1 MSISTPLP
9 DTFPNP
15 DKPFGDTQDDDSS
28 VLEYLTSD
36 KAEPPLPDELPLSH
50 DTIPLVTPKLA
61 TRLMTASIAL
71 DKTWAPYLL
80 LPKDVNRT
88 TIQIW
93 AASDTPT
100 DYVRISDDAG
110 KLQSKFGS
118 ALLYSGQLLEFHSAH
133 TGPLWVSCP
142 DAIGPVTISVIAV
155 TS

>member
-15 DKPFGDTQDDDSS
+15 DKRFGNTQDDDAAVFESYT
-28 VLEYLTSD
+28 ED
-36 KAEPPLPDELPLSH
+36 KAEPPLPDELPLTNKS
-50 DTIPLVTPKLA
+50 IPLVSPKIA
-61 TRLMTASIAL
+61 TRLMTASISL
-71 DKTWAPYLL
+71 DHSWPPYLL
-80 LPKDVNRT
+80 LPKDTNRT

-118 ALLYSGQLLEFHSAH
+118 ALLYSGQAIEFNSAH
-133 TGPLWVSCP
+133 SGPLWVSCP
-142 DAIGPVTISVIAV
+142 DANGPVTVSVIAV